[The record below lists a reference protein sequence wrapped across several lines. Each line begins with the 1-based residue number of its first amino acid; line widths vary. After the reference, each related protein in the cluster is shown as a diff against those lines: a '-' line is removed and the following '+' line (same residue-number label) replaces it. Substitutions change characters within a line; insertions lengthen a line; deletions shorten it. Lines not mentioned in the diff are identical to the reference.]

1 MRKNALLIL
10 LVLTAIFCS
19 NTSVQAQ
26 KWAVKTNLLYWAT
39 GTLNAGGELKV
50 SKHSTVNLTCNL
62 NPWTYGVDNKIQ
74 HWFLRP
80 EYRYWVTEAH
90 TRLFFGVHV
99 MGGGFKIGGFGI
111 PIIGDHIGR
120 LKNFAQTY
128 HKGTFVAAGVGLGY
142 AFYLSPHLNLEV
154 SGGVGVARIK
164 HHAEPNTKHP
174 NWAGGPVWRGADK
187 VHYLPVP
194 TELSVSLVYLFN
206 GKNKK

>member
-10 LVLTAIFCS
+10 LLLTGIFCS
-19 NTSVQAQ
+19 ATRAHAQ

-39 GTLNAGGELKV
+39 GTLNAGGELTV
-50 SKHSTVNLTCNL
+50 GKHSTFNLTCNF
-62 NPWTYGVDNKIQ
+62 NPWTYGTDAKIQ
-74 HWFLRP
+74 HWFFRP

-90 TRLFFGVHV
+90 TRLFFGLHV
-99 MGGGFKIGGFGI
+99 MGGGFEIGGFRV
-111 PIIGDHIGR
+111 PLIGDRIEQ
-120 LKNFAQTY
+120 LKNLQDAY
-128 HKGTFVAAGVGLGY
+128 RKGTFVAAGVGLGY

-154 SGGVGVARIK
+154 SGGVGLARIK
-164 HHAEPNTKHP
+164 HHAEPNTKSP
-174 NWAGGPVWRGADK
+174 NWTGTPWRGADR